1 MALSER
7 VMASAEGNQWL
18 WLTPRWNDGDAE
30 RWTDFVRHLRSML
43 SYIQGT
49 RKKMVLRLTLRL
61 PLRLWLRDEMGR
73 DPLT

>member
-1 MALSER
+1 MALSEL
-7 VMASAEGNQWL
+7 VMTSAEGNQWR
-18 WLTPRWNDGDAE
+18 WLTPRWNDGDGE

-73 DPLT
+73 DPIT